1 LAKILY
7 ITPFFNY
14 PPTDGASL
22 RSINILTKLSEVND
36 VEVLTYKYKNLDNF
50 KNNIG
55 SNIKIHLISSNFDTG
70 RSLSFIKRLFSI
82 RLPGFSAHDPINIS
96 NDIDKLVLKE
106 GGYDFFYFA
115 TQLVGQAV
123 LVKKQAGIYLIDLY
137 DIFTDYTKN
146 KFSKVKIW
154 KPYYW
159 LFFIEAYRVKK
170 HEKKIISK
178 FDHVFVT
185 CEENF
190 STIMLLNKKT
200 SLFVIPNGIN
210 MPKRINRKKDSGTIM
225 MVANFEYSGNK
236 QGIKWF
242 YKYVWKKILLHY
254 KNAKLLLVGN
264 CPDDLLNLFKDDNR
278 VSITGI
284 VNELG
289 EYYAKAGCVILP
301 LYNDGGTKT
310 KLLEAISYQ
319 VPIVSTKIG
328 AKGFENFDTITI
340 ADNPDSF
347 ALSIVEVLSLKN
359 DKNRLQFA
367 SSIIKE
373 KYTWTNIGDN
383 LNKIIQSLL

>member
-1 LAKILY
+1 MAKILY

-70 RSLSFIKRLFSI
+70 RSLCFIKRLFSI
-82 RLPGFSAHDPINIS
+82 RLRGFSAHDAINIS

-264 CPDDLLNLFKDDNR
+264 CPDDLLNLFKDDSR